1 MKAVMASELVS
12 EKEDNLGDDSLQSC
26 SSDDYEKAT
35 AKVRS
40 LFGEAILVALESK
53 NRFIGCCLCFCSG
66 LFALHDFIMNWKPSL
81 LQVKFDYVLVSLLQ
95 KRKSVTGN

>member
-12 EKEDNLGDDSLQSC
+12 EKEDNLGDGSLQSC
-26 SSDDYEKAT
+26 SPDDYEKAI

-53 NRFIGCCLCFCSG
+53 N
-66 LFALHDFIMNWKPSL
+66 
-81 LQVKFDYVLVSLLQ
+81 
-95 KRKSVTGN
+95 

>member
-12 EKEDNLGDDSLQSC
+12 EKEDNLGDGSLQSC
-26 SSDDYEKAT
+26 SPDDYEKAI

-53 NRFIGCCLCFCSG
+53 NRFISCCLCFCSG
-66 LFALHDFIMNWKPSL
+66 LFVLHDFIMN
-81 LQVKFDYVLVSLLQ
+81 
-95 KRKSVTGN
+95 

>member
-1 MKAVMASELVS
+1 MKSVMASELVS
-12 EKEDNLGDDSLQSC
+12 EEEDNLGNDSLQSC
-26 SSDDYEKAT
+26 SSDDYEKAI

-66 LFALHDFIMNWKPSL
+66 LFVLHDFIMNWKPSL
-81 LQVKFDYVLVSLLQ
+81 LQVKFDCVLVSLLQ

>member
-1 MKAVMASELVS
+1 MKSVMASELVS

-26 SSDDYEKAT
+26 SSDVYEKAI

-53 NRFIGCCLCFCSG
+53 NRFIGRCLCFCSG
-66 LFALHDFIMNWKPSL
+66 LFVLHDFIMNWKPSL
-81 LQVKFDYVLVSLLQ
+81 LHVKFDCVLVSLLQ
-95 KRKSVTGN
+95 ERKSVTGN